1 MRSSSRRIVSVRL
14 AATLVDLREGKLF
27 DQVVPQPG
35 GFGSGEF
42 EGAPAQAGVAQGQE
56 YVAELRYAD
65 SGVRVYHCIQLG
77 GGPKAQRYRRLHV
90 GTQACQHFDQSVHI
104 GGGEPFAADTQQRR

>member
-27 DQVVPQPG
+27 DQVVPHPG

-90 GTQACQHFDQSVHI
+90 GTPGAPTTSEATH
-104 GGGEPFAADTQQRR
+104 AT